1 MDQHEEQQPEE
12 STAADSAP
20 AAVRRKPRHLW
31 VTRRDFFSMAG
42 WRLFWA
48 AIIIS
53 AVGLVRFFF
62 PRALYEPPTTFS
74 AGSPDDYQT
83 GKVSQKYLKNERTF
97 IVRSE
102 DGIYA
107 LHAKCTHLGCTVIWS
122 KEEHKYKCPC
132 HGSGFHASGIN
143 FEGPAPRPLE
153 RFKISLGRDGNIIV
167 DRGRLFREERGE
179 WDEPDALLNV

>member
-1 MDQHEEQQPEE
+1 MDAHEEQRPEE
-12 STAADSAP
+12 NGTPAP
-20 AAVRRKPRHLW
+20 VRKRPRHLW

-48 AIIIS
+48 AMIVS

-74 AGSPDDYQT
+74 AGYPDDYPT
-83 GKVSQKYLKNERTF
+83 GKVSQKFLKSDRTF
-97 IVRSE
+97 IVKGE

-122 KEEHKYKCPC
+122 EEERKFKCPC

-143 FEGPAPRPLE
+143 FEGPAPRALE
-153 RFKISLGRDGNIIV
+153 RFKISLGRDGTIVV
-167 DRGRLFREERGE
+167 DRGRMFREERGE
-179 WDEPDALLNV
+179 WEEPDAQLNV